1 MSKCA
6 YCHERKGKRS
16 CPALNGQICSQ
27 CCGEHRVVHLTC
39 PDDCPYLDANTA
51 YQQKRSGERFAQ
63 ERRDFYMTLF
73 DLGGERAAA
82 LFNLVEVSA
91 YGAFH
96 HRRDSQ
102 DGEVIAGVQSLRRTL
117 SPLHIPA
124 GPSPVFAERLKKE
137 YEAFIGQQAPQKEAG
152 PPALDQQ
159 TAMEVLDRALSF
171 ITKVSGDGLQSRRFL
186 NGLIGFIDLY
196 HPDVAEHLTKGLE
209 EGGKILLPG
218 QFSSGGLAPPPTP
231 RPVHAHHHHHDHP

>member
-16 CPALNGQICSQ
+16 CPALDGQICSQ
-27 CCGEHRVVHLTC
+27 CCGEHRVVHITC
-39 PDDCPYLDANTA
+39 PDDCPYLDANSA

-63 ERRDFYMTLF
+63 DRRDFYKTLF

-91 YGAFH
+91 YGCFH
-96 HRRDSQ
+96 NRRDAQ
-102 DGEVIAGVQSLRRTL
+102 DAEVIGGVQSLRRTL

-124 GPSPVFAERLKKE
+124 GPSPLFAERLKKE
-137 YEAFIGQQAPQKEAG
+137 YEAFLGQQRTEDG

-159 TAMEVLDRALSF
+159 IAMDVLDRALSF
-171 ITKVSGDGLQSRRFL
+171 MTTVSGEGLQSRRFL

-196 HPDVAEHLTKGLE
+196 HPDVAEHLTKDVQDAGN
-209 EGGKILLPG
+209 ILLPG
-218 QFSSGGLAPPPTP
+218 QFPSGGIAPASLP
-231 RPVHAHHHHHDHP
+231 RPVHAHPHHHHDHR